1 MSDSKAKILKR
12 FVNIDALPRLSDSS
26 GLCVFWTGIAIW
38 SIIESSWHETYIF
51 SVFYLSVVR
60 WEIYFVIGM
69 DQLIYWFQWQTSSV
83 IQVKCHSKSRSTIF
97 LKSIFKVDGIFA
109 QILWSYFFHTTSNWV
124 SHDFRQMFGRSDMES
139 LDTYISSRVMKKL
152 IVVFWSEK
160 TLFYFYSLEKLR
172 SIWLMEWSVISG

>member
-38 SIIESSWHETYIF
+38 SIIESSCHETYI
-51 SVFYLSVVR
+51 LSVVR
-60 WEIYFVIGM
+60 WEIFFVIGM

-83 IQVKCHSKSRSTIF
+83 NQVKCHSLSRSTIF
-97 LKSIFKVDGIFA
+97 WKSIFKVDWIFV
-109 QILWSYFFHTTSNWV
+109 QMLWSFFFHTLSDWV
-124 SHDFRQMFGRSDMES
+124 SHDFRQMFGRIDMES
-139 LDTYISSRVMKKL
+139 LDTTISSRVMKKL
-152 IVVFWSEK
+152 IIAFWSEK
-160 TLFYFYSLEKLR
+160 KLIYFDGLEKLR